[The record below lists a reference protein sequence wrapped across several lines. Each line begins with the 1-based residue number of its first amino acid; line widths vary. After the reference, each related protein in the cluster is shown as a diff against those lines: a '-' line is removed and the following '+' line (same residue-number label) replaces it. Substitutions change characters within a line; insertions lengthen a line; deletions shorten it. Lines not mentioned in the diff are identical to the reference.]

1 MPKTIGMVSLGCAKN
16 RVDSENML
24 GIFRKNGYKIVNR
37 PEEADLVV
45 INTCGFIESAK
56 EEAISTILEYAG
68 MKAEYGMPKQ
78 LLVTGCL
85 VQRYGEELHREI
97 PEVDGFMGVAEYDR
111 LLETVAE
118 MDEGKRPL
126 HAQQKLHFTE
136 FPRVL
141 TTPRYSAYVKISD
154 GCDNK
159 CTYCAIPLIRGG
171 YRSRNYEAILNEC
184 RALAAGGVKEITLI
198 AQDTS
203 RYGND
208 FPGGKTMLSKLLRDV
223 NDIDG
228 IEWVRVLYCYPDTVD
243 EELLDTIVELPKV
256 CNYLDLPLQH
266 INADILKRMN
276 RRGTPEHIRE
286 VLKMC
291 RERNITTRT
300 TFIVG
305 FPGETEEQFG
315 ELLDFV
321 QEARF
326 ARMGA
331 FPYSPEEGTAAAEMP
346 GQLPE
351 EVKQERYDRLMRAQQ
366 PISKSIQRER
376 LGKVYKVLVE
386 GRDLRGRYTG
396 RSMIEAP
403 EVDGYIRF
411 TCAKPVAAGDF
422 VDVRIQGAKAY
433 DLIGEAVE

>member
-1 MPKTIGMVSLGCAKN
+1 MSKTIGMVSLGCAKN

-24 GIFRKNGYKIVNR
+24 GIFRKNGYQIANR
-37 PEEADLVV
+37 PDKADLVV

-68 MKAEYGMPKQ
+68 MKAEIGMPKKI
-78 LLVTGCL
+78 LVTGCL
-85 VQRYGEELHREI
+85 VQRYGKELKEEI

-118 MDEGKRPL
+118 MDEDKRPL
-126 HAQQKLHFTE
+126 HAEQKLHFTE
-136 FPRVL
+136 HPRVL
-141 TTPRYSAYVKISD
+141 TTPPWSAYVKISD

-171 YRSRNYEAILNEC
+171 YRSRSYEAILNES

-208 FPGGKTMLSKLLRDV
+208 FPEKKTLLSRLLRDV

-228 IEWVRVLYCYPDTVD
+228 VEWVRVLYCYPDTVD

-266 INADILKRMN
+266 INADLLQRMN
-276 RRGTPEHIRE
+276 RRGSPEHIRK

-291 RERNITTRT
+291 RERHITTRT

-305 FPGETEEQFG
+305 FPGETEEQFAQ
-315 ELLDFV
+315 LLDFV
-321 QEARF
+321 QEVRF

-331 FPYSPEEGTAAAEMP
+331 FPYSPEEGTKAAEMP
-346 GQLPE
+346 GQLSD

-366 PISKSIQRER
+366 PISRSIQRER
-376 LGKVYKVLVE
+376 LGRTYRVLVE

-396 RSMIEAP
+396 RSMEEAP
-403 EVDGYIRF
+403 EVDGVIRF
-411 TCAKPVAAGDF
+411 TSEVPLTAGSF
-422 VDVRIQGAKAY
+422 VNVQIQAAKAY
-433 DLIGEAVE
+433 DLIGEAVK

>member
-24 GIFRKNGYKIVNR
+24 GVFRKAGYQIVNR
-37 PEEADLVV
+37 PDKADLVV

-56 EEAISTILEYAG
+56 EEAISTILEYVG
-68 MKAEYGMPKQ
+68 MKTDFGMPKQ
-78 LLVTGCL
+78 ILVTGCL
-85 VQRYGEELHREI
+85 VQRYGAELKEEL

-118 MDEGKRPL
+118 MEEEKRPL
-126 HAQQKLHFTE
+126 HAEQKLHFTE
-136 FPRVL
+136 LPRVL
-141 TTPRYSAYVKISD
+141 TTPRWSAYVKISD

-171 YRSRNYEAILNEC
+171 YRSRSYEAILNEC

-208 FPGGKTMLSKLLRDV
+208 FPGGKTMLSRLLRDV
-223 NDIDG
+223 NDIEG
-228 IEWVRVLYCYPDTVD
+228 IEWVRVLHCYPDTVD

-266 INADILKRMN
+266 INADILRRMN
-276 RRGTPEHIRE
+276 RRGSPEHIRK
-286 VLKMC
+286 VLEMC

-305 FPGETEEQFG
+305 FPGETEEQFE

-321 QEARF
+321 KEARF

-331 FPYSPEEGTAAAEMP
+331 FPYSPEDGTAAAEMP
-346 GQLPE
+346 GQLDDE
-351 EVKQERYDRLMRAQQ
+351 TKQARYDRIMTVQQ
-366 PISKSIQRER
+366 PISLSIMRER
-376 LGKVYKVLVE
+376 LGKTCKVLVE

-403 EVDGYIRF
+403 EVDGVIRF
-411 TCAKPVAAGDF
+411 TSDEPLTPGSF
-422 VDVRIQGAKAY
+422 VDVQIMAAKAY
-433 DLIGEAVE
+433 DLIGEAVK

>member
-1 MPKTIGMVSLGCAKN
+1 MIKTVGMVSLGCAKN

-24 GIFRKNGYKIVNR
+24 GIFRKNGYQIVNR
-37 PEEADLVV
+37 PDKADLVV

-56 EEAISTILEYAG
+56 EEAISTILEYVGMKTEAG
-68 MKAEYGMPKQ
+68 MPQ
-78 LLVTGCL
+78 RILVTGCL
-85 VQRYGEELHREI
+85 VQRYGEELRKEL

-118 MDEGKRPL
+118 LEEDKRPL

-136 FPRVL
+136 HPRVL
-141 TTPRYSAYVKISD
+141 TTPGWSAYVKISD
-154 GCDNK
+154 GCDNR

-171 YRSRNYEAILNEC
+171 YRSRAYDDILREC
-184 RALAAGGVKEITLI
+184 RVLAEGGVKEITLI

-208 FPGGKTMLSKLLRDV
+208 FPGGKTLLAKLLRDV
-223 NDIDG
+223 NAIDG

-266 INADILKRMN
+266 INADLLKRMN
-276 RRGTPEHIRE
+276 RRGTPEHIRN
-286 VLKMC
+286 VLEMC

-305 FPGETEEQFG
+305 FPGETNEQFE

-321 QEARF
+321 KEARF

-331 FPYSPEEGTAAAEMP
+331 FTYSPEEGTKAAEMD
-346 GQLPE
+346 GQIAE
-351 EVKQERYDRLMRAQQ
+351 EIKQERYDRLMSAQQ
-366 PISKSIQRER
+366 PISKSIQRLR
-376 LGKVYKVLVE
+376 LGKTYKVLVE

-396 RSMIEAP
+396 RTMEEAP
-403 EVDGYIRF
+403 EVDGVVRF
-411 TCAKPVAAGDF
+411 TSDKPLQAGSF
-422 VDVRIQGAKAY
+422 VDVQIMAAKAY
-433 DLIGEAVE
+433 DLIGEAVK

>member
-24 GIFRKNGYKIVNR
+24 GILRKAGYKLTNR
-37 PEEADLVV
+37 PDKADVVV

-56 EEAISTILEYAG
+56 EEAISTILEYVG
-68 MKAEYGMPKQ
+68 MKADQGMPRQ
-78 LLVTGCL
+78 VLVTGCL
-85 VQRYGEELHREI
+85 VQRYGEELKKEL

-111 LLETVAE
+111 LLETLGE
-118 MDEGKRPL
+118 MDEEKRPL

-141 TTPRYSAYVKISD
+141 TTPPWTAYVKISD

-159 CTYCAIPLIRGG
+159 CTYCAIPLIRGA
-171 YRSRNYEAILNEC
+171 YRSRSYEAILNEC

-208 FPGGKTMLSKLLRDV
+208 FPGGKTMLAQLLRDV
-223 NDIDG
+223 NAIDG
-228 IEWVRVLYCYPDTVD
+228 VEWVRVLYCYPDTVD
-243 EELLDTIVELPKV
+243 EELLDTIAELPKV

-266 INADILKRMN
+266 INADILRRMN
-276 RRGTPEHIRE
+276 RRGSPEHIRK
-286 VLKMC
+286 VLEMC
-291 RERNITTRT
+291 RERGITTRT

-305 FPGETEEQFG
+305 FPGETEAQFE

-321 QEARF
+321 KEARF

-331 FPYSPEEGTAAAEMP
+331 FPYSPEDGTAAAEMA
-346 GQLPE
+346 GQLDE
-351 EVKQERYDRLMRAQQ
+351 ETKQARFDRIMTAQQ
-366 PISKSIQRER
+366 AISRSVQRER
-376 LGKVYKVLVE
+376 LGKTYQVLVE

-396 RSMIEAP
+396 RSMLEAP
-403 EVDGYIRF
+403 EVDGVIRF
-411 TCAKPVAAGDF
+411 TSESELTAGSF
-422 VDVRIQGAKAY
+422 AEVSILAAKAY
-433 DLIGEAVE
+433 DLIGEAVR